1 MSYRLDSLAPQALF
15 RFFEDISAI
24 PRGSGNLKGIT
35 AFLCDFAEQRGLDC
49 YSDDTFNVL
58 IKKGGSAGRE
68 NEAPLMLQAHT
79 DMVCEKLVGCEHDFL
94 KEGIDLVIDGDF
106 LKADGTTLGG
116 DDGIGVAL
124 MLAILDDPSLS
135 HPPLECLFT
144 ADEETGM
151 DGAFAFDYSRLS
163 AKRMINLDASGENE
177 ITAGCAGGINILHR
191 LELDAVRNE
200 NKLLKIEVKGL
211 AGGHSGADIHLG
223 RANAT
228 RILARVLLDVYEQEV
243 FNLVSFDAGTK
254 LTAIT
259 REGTVLIAADDVK
272 RVSACI
278 AAKEKEIRKE
288 LNKDDAR
295 FSLRVSKAPM
305 RESCFSY
312 RDTRRLLT
320 LLALVPNGVL
330 HMSKDLEGIVDT
342 SSNVGVVKTEGN
354 TVSITCSLRSMQESR
369 LNELITLHKF
379 ISKEFDTRYEE
390 GYGYPGWEFVSG
402 SPIQKRYIDSYRTL
416 FSDKEP
422 YVTAVHAG
430 LECSLMS
437 KRVPGMD
444 AISVG
449 PVMFDIHTPSER
461 LSISSCKR
469 FYRVICHILENA

>member
-1 MSYRLDSLAPQALF
+1 MIYRLAPCEPASLF
-15 RFFEDISAI
+15 RFFEEISAI

-35 AFLCDFAEQRGLDC
+35 AYLCRFAEERGLFC
-49 YSDDTFNVL
+49 YTDDVFNVL
-58 IKKGGSAGRE
+58 IKKKGSSGRE

-94 KEGIDLVIDGDF
+94 KDGIDLVVDGDF
-106 LKADGTTLGG
+106 LKANGTTLGG

-124 MLAILDDPSLS
+124 MLAVLDDTSLS

-151 DGAFAFDYSRLS
+151 DGAFGFDYTKIDSR
-163 AKRMINLDASGENE
+163 RMINLDASGENE
-177 ITAGCAGGINILHR
+177 ITAGCAGGINILHH
-191 LELDAVRNE
+191 LDFDPVRNE

-228 RILARVLLDVYEQEV
+228 RILARILLDAYEKDP
-243 FNLVSFDAGTK
+243 FNLVSFNAGTK

-259 REGTVLIAADDVK
+259 REGTVV
-272 RVSACI
+272 VSSPDTKTLKEFI
-278 AAKEKEIRKE
+278 VSREKEIRKE
-288 LNKDDAR
+288 LHKDDAR
-295 FSLRVSKAPM
+295 FSLRVSKTAM
-305 RESCFSY
+305 KDTCFSC

-320 LLALVPNGVL
+320 LLAMVPNGVL

-342 SSNVGVVKTEGN
+342 SSNIGVVKTEEN
-354 TVSITCSLRSMQESR
+354 TVSVTCSLRSMRESR
-369 LNELITLHKF
+369 LHELITLHKF

-390 GYGYPGWEFVSG
+390 GYGYPGWEFVGG
-402 SPIQKRYIDSYRTL
+402 SPIQKLYMKSYSSL
-416 FSDKEP
+416 FKDKKP

-430 LECSLMS
+430 LECGLMCRRLS
-437 KRVPGMD
+437 GMD

-461 LSISSCKR
+461 LSISSCQR
-469 FYRVICHILENA
+469 FYRVILTILENA